1 MGAANEGDLK
11 KESGAP
17 ERESLSCSRG
27 NGIGTRI
34 YGRLVVSHIRQRM
47 AAYGTLPDSLWNLLH
62 VNVLSQGKALG
73 RFPKNRMEKQ
83 PSLEAGRLSVHS
95 GTPRPR

>member
-17 ERESLSCSRG
+17 EQESQASRVAG
-27 NGIGTRI
+27 GYGIGTRM
-34 YGRLVVSHIRQRM
+34 YGRALHIRQRM

-62 VNVLSQGKALG
+62 VNVLS
-73 RFPKNRMEKQ
+73 
-83 PSLEAGRLSVHS
+83 
-95 GTPRPR
+95 

>member
-1 MGAANEGDLK
+1 MVPRAGPASSNPFGYAKIQLSAHRGKHGLGAANEGDLK

-17 ERESLSCSRG
+17 EQESLSCSRG

-62 VNVLSQGKALG
+62 VNVLS
-73 RFPKNRMEKQ
+73 
-83 PSLEAGRLSVHS
+83 
-95 GTPRPR
+95 

>member
-34 YGRLVVSHIRQRM
+34 YGRLVASHIRQRM
-47 AAYGTLPDSLWNLLH
+47 VAYGTLPDSLWNLLH
-62 VNVLSQGKALG
+62 VNVLS
-73 RFPKNRMEKQ
+73 
-83 PSLEAGRLSVHS
+83 
-95 GTPRPR
+95 